1 MAKKQTI
8 IEKSAIQKEIAS
20 FYNLIKGAYPV
31 KKIILYGS
39 YAKGV
44 ATKDS
49 DIDIGVI
56 IDLPDDVNKVKITSN
71 LFHLARRI
79 DTHIE
84 PLCILWSEYKNH
96 ERGSILA
103 EIIKTGIEVV

>member
-1 MAKKQTI
+1 MAKNQDM
-8 IEKSAIQKEIAS
+8 IEKDIIKKELS
-20 FYNLIKGAYPV
+20 GFYNLIKETYPV

-49 DIDIGVI
+49 DIDVGVI
-56 IDLPDDVNKVKITSN
+56 VDLPDSVDKVEITSH
-71 LFHLARRI
+71 LFHIARRI

-84 PLCILWSEYKNH
+84 PFCILWSEYKNH

-103 EIIKTGIEVV
+103 EIIKTGIEVI